1 MKWLHNT
8 KTPQSPRYFLS
19 LEVLMFTV
27 ITRDNYTAANNGS
40 SEHLQRIEYIITLE
54 MNHPLCMDNFI

>member
-8 KTPQSPRYFLS
+8 KTPQSPRYFLP

-27 ITRDNYTAANNGS
+27 ITRDNYTAANNRS
-40 SEHLQRIEYIITLE
+40 SEPLQRTEYIITLE